1 MSDTVDTRDRI
12 RENRVLQFGSMV
24 LAVLSL
30 LAVAVPAVGLTLAVV
45 SLTCGALIPPQRGSL
60 RIATLVLVLAAL
72 AVNVVALLLAIS
84 PMAASPGMVVQ
95 PD

>member
-1 MSDTVDTRDRI
+1 MSEAVEARVDI
-12 RENRVLQFGSMV
+12 RENPVLQLGSMV

-30 LAVAVPAVGLTLAVV
+30 IAAVVPAVGLTLAVV
-45 SLTCGALIPPQRGSL
+45 SLTWGALIPPQRRGL

-84 PMAASPGMVVQ
+84 PVAASPGMVVK